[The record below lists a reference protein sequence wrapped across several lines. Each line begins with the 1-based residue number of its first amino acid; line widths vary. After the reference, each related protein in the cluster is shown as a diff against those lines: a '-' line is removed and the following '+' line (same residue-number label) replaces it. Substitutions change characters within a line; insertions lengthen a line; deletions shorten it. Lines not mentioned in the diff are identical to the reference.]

1 MKRVDMYDM
10 GRTAAASV
18 TIAGREQQLI
28 CDLPGAST
36 GVIDKLVAKNVA
48 IDVHQPETWMMNYRR
63 HRGPSKYDIKRS
75 TPRSC
80 QREPRFERFLQDVC
94 STHCDT

>member
-10 GRTAAASV
+10 GRTAVASV

-48 IDVHQPETWMMNYRR
+48 IDVHQPDTWMNAD
-63 HRGPSKYDIKRS
+63 DIEINVFS
-75 TPRSC
+75 YFSC
-80 QREPRFERFLQDVC
+80 TFNRFP
-94 STHCDT
+94 